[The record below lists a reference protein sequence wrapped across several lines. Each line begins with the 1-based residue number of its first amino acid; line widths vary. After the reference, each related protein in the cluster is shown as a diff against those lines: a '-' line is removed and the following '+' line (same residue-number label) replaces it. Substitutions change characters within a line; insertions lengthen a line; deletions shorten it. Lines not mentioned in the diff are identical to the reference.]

1 MIKIC
6 IEKNIGAQIKQHNVS
21 TIGYC
26 DDVLLLGHLLKD
38 VQSLVK
44 ICEEYGRK
52 WRISFNEKKSNILTI
67 GQTNFNIKDYNIKLN
82 GKCIPYATKIKY
94 LGIEINETLNFNEFC
109 INRFKKVQKAFFN
122 LGNIGLKYNGIH
134 PFQMAFIYNS
144 MCQSKGLYA
153 IELLNTNNKTQDAL
167 NLVQNFLIRYAMGLC
182 KFNRIFYILKILKI
196 FDIKK
201 NYIYKNN

>member
-1 MIKIC
+1 M
-6 IEKNIGAQIKQHNVS
+6 
-21 TIGYC
+21 
-26 DDVLLLGHLLKD
+26 
-38 VQSLVK
+38 
-44 ICEEYGRK
+44 
-52 WRISFNEKKSNILTI
+52 
-67 GQTNFNIKDYNIKLN
+67 
-82 GKCIPYATKIKY
+82 
-94 LGIEINETLNFNEFC
+94 
-109 INRFKKVQKAFFN
+109 
-122 LGNIGLKYNGIH
+122 GNIGLKYNGIH